1 MNKNNNFS
9 IKENGIII
17 NYSDV
22 INLKIN
28 YPNDQKVKISKDGLK
43 HIKIDHITIDH
54 YKIQT
59 KWLKPLGIAIAN
71 YLRQKYNA
79 SITEDQEYLLNFPS
93 GYEFYD
99 FITYN
104 DSDLKT
110 KVRTDNY
117 LFGKYRFRSTNEF
130 TPHLIWIIS
139 DKSEEC
145 ECCYCPMNSRT
156 AKKKRELE
164 ISASTPLNG
173 TKSNIKKQKL
183 IESFSTLLSISTLSN
198 KSFLT
203 NKSFFN
209 NKSLPTIS
217 FNSNFTNNTT
227 LTKNNFSPPYKNESS
242 LQKVSFYSPNNPQIS
257 KISYYSLNNNN
268 PTSSQ
273 VKQSNSFDHLCKA
286 QYRINEVVWICLLSD
301 DSMETFENVNKVITN
316 HNARIPYWPA
326 LITNLTFNSSI
337 SKFVYTVKFIYI
349 VVEEINVLEDYISP
363 LSFSLVDI
371 TNKILS
377 RQVKVICH
385 SHFRYLEVILCITYL
400 KKTYTLCSPSFY
412 DSSKNLY
419 HYNSIL
425 IGTEQINLGD
435 IVKLISTTELFIIK
449 DILGNSNMDNSNS
462 DNIRFIGYYIL
473 DDDDQQ
479 QNNPQ
484 TSITLNQIG
493 GKNYTRFP
501 SIQHDEI
508 TRHEIDINE
517 RKELFSVNCNDYF
530 KDILQKNIETI

>member
-1 MNKNNNFS
+1 MNMNNNFS

-17 NYSDV
+17 NYSDATN
-22 INLKIN
+22 IKIN
-28 YPNDQKVKISKDGLK
+28 YPNDKKVKISKDGSK

-71 YLRQKYNA
+71 YLRQKYNTL
-79 SITEDQEYLLNFPS
+79 ITEDQEHLLNFPS

-104 DSDLKT
+104 DSELKT

-139 DKSEEC
+139 DKSEDC
-145 ECCYCPMNSRT
+145 KCCYCPMNSRT

-164 ISASTPLNG
+164 NSASTPLNF
-173 TKSNIKKQKL
+173 TKNIIKKQK
-183 IESFSTLLSISTLSN
+183 IIKSFSSLLSISTLPN
-198 KSFLT
+198 KSFLN
-203 NKSFFN
+203 NKSYFN

-217 FNSNFTNNTT
+217 FNSNFTPNTS
-227 LTKNNFSPPYKNESS
+227 LTKNNFSSLTPPYKDESS

-257 KISYYSLNNNN
+257 KISYYSLNNNS
-268 PTSSQ
+268 SSQ
-273 VKQSNSFDHLCKA
+273 VKQSDSLDQLCKA

-326 LITNLTFNSSI
+326 LITNSTYNNSI

-349 VVEEINVLEDYISP
+349 VVEEIIVLEDYISP

-377 RQVKVICH
+377 KQVK
-385 SHFRYLEVILCITYL
+385 
-400 KKTYTLCSPSFY
+400 
-412 DSSKNLY
+412 
-419 HYNSIL
+419 
-425 IGTEQINLGD
+425 EQINLGD
-435 IVKLISTTELFIIK
+435 IVKLISTTDLFIIK
-449 DILGNSNMDNSNS
+449 DIISNSNM
-462 DNIRFIGYYIL
+462 DNIRFIGYNML
-473 DDDDQQ
+473 DDNNQQ
-479 QNNPQ
+479 HNNSQ
-484 TSITLNQIG
+484 ISITLNQIG
-493 GKNYTRFP
+493 GKNYTRFS

-508 TRHEIDINE
+508 SRHKIDINE
-517 RKELFSVNCNDYF
+517 RENLFSVKANDYF
-530 KDILQKNIETI
+530 KSILHKELNIEIN

>member
-1 MNKNNNFS
+1 MNNNFS

-17 NYSDV
+17 NYSDATN
-22 INLKIN
+22 IKIN
-28 YPNDQKVKISKDGLK
+28 YPNDKKVKISKDGSK

-71 YLRQKYNA
+71 YLRQKYNTL
-79 SITEDQEYLLNFPS
+79 ITEDQEHLLNFPS

-104 DSDLKT
+104 DSELKT

-139 DKSEEC
+139 DKSEDC
-145 ECCYCPMNSRT
+145 KCCYCPMNSRT

-164 ISASTPLNG
+164 NSASTPLNF
-173 TKSNIKKQKL
+173 TKNIIKKQK
-183 IESFSTLLSISTLSN
+183 IIKSFSSLLSISTLPN
-198 KSFLT
+198 KSFLN
-203 NKSFFN
+203 NKSYFN

-217 FNSNFTNNTT
+217 FNSNFTPNTS
-227 LTKNNFSPPYKNESS
+227 LTKNNFSSLTPPYKDESS

-257 KISYYSLNNNN
+257 KISYYSLNNNS
-268 PTSSQ
+268 SSQ
-273 VKQSNSFDHLCKA
+273 VKQSDSLDQLCKA

-326 LITNLTFNSSI
+326 LITNSTYNNSI

-349 VVEEINVLEDYISP
+349 VVEEIIVLEDYISP

-377 RQVKVICH
+377 KQVKVICH
-385 SHFRYLEVILCITYL
+385 SHYRYLEVILCITYL
-400 KKTYTLCSPSFY
+400 KKTYTLYSPSFY
-412 DSSKNLY
+412 DAEKNLY

-435 IVKLISTTELFIIK
+435 IVKLISTTDLFIIK
-449 DILGNSNMDNSNS
+449 DIISNSNM
-462 DNIRFIGYYIL
+462 DNIRFIGYNML
-473 DDDDQQ
+473 DDNNQQ
-479 QNNPQ
+479 HNNSQ
-484 TSITLNQIG
+484 ISITLNQIG
-493 GKNYTRFP
+493 GKNYTRFS

-508 TRHEIDINE
+508 SRHKIDINE
-517 RKELFSVNCNDYF
+517 RENLFSVKANDYF
-530 KDILQKNIETI
+530 KSILHKELNIEIN